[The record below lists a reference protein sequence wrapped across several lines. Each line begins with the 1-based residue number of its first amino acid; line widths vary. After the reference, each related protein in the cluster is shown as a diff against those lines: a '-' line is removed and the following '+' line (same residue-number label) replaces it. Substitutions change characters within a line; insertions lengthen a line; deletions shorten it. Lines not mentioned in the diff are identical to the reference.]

1 MPLPIIVGMDPGTT
15 TALAVLDT
23 GGRLLLLKSRKNMTK
38 ADVYMHVGALGK
50 PVIVAGDR
58 NPPPSAVEKLASV
71 FSARLVIP
79 EENLSKRDKHSLAR
93 DVLESGAKKPNQ
105 HERDALASALFA
117 CNKIRPTMTRVDQRL
132 RNLGRSGDEDLENYV
147 KARVILHRDHVKRAV
162 EGFH

>member
-1 MPLPIIVGMDPGTT
+1 
-15 TALAVLDT
+15 VLDT
-23 GGRLLLLKSRKNMTK
+23 RGRLLLLKSRKNMTR
-38 ADVYMHVGALGK
+38 ADISRHAGALGK

-71 FSARLVIP
+71 FSARLVTP
-79 EENLSKRDKHSLAR
+79 EESLSRRDKHSLAR

-117 CNKIRPTMTRVDQRL
+117 YNKIRPTMLRVDQRL
-132 RNLGRSGDEDLENYV
+132 SALGLSGDENLENYV

-162 EGFH
+162 ERFSRETL